1 MSSSVFARILY
12 QSRLTPSAIAVS
24 SATRELSYVEF
35 VRDIEQVARY
45 LYQQSLPSNGLV
57 AVLIADAYVH
67 WLIVLA
73 LARLGC
79 PSVSIQ
85 PTQQDALPFLKA
97 DLVLTD
103 HALDKVPYLLVS
115 SEGIAAANSIVLP
128 ALVGDADIPLRVV
141 MSSGTTG
148 DSKKILLMQS
158 MLQRRINNILF
169 TYDINSKTRYLDG
182 VPITTICGFHVP
194 LATWTVGGTV
204 ILWNPQFDR
213 YKNISHY
220 CANLMFASPVILTQ
234 LLNAMPRHCK
244 PIDGLRVFVG
254 GSILPQAINFQVRL
268 RLTSSLF
275 IIYGS
280 TEASV
285 TAYAHAS
292 VADSSPNAS
301 GYVLPFAAVQIVN
314 VAGQPVAAGEVG
326 EIRIKSEGCV
336 VAYLDESPLNAEIF
350 REGWFYPGDSG
361 FLDKTGLL
369 HIIGR
374 TRYLMNLG
382 GFKISPDSIENALR
396 DFSGVADI
404 AAFAMENRSGIAVPC
419 VFVVAKDGFQQKELA
434 GKFHQKFPE
443 LSSLQVFETAE
454 IPRNDMGKILRKE
467 LAGTAREMVRSL
479 SAADSIW

>member
-1 MSSSVFARILY
+1 V
-12 QSRLTPSAIAVS
+12 AVS
-24 SATRELSYVEF
+24 SATREVTYAEF

-45 LYQQSLPSNGLV
+45 LYQQSLPGNGLV
-57 AVLIADAYVH
+57 AVLIADAYIH
-67 WLIVLA
+67 WLMVLA

-79 PSVSIQ
+79 ASVSIQ
-85 PTQQDALPFLKA
+85 PTQQDSLPFLKA

-103 HALDKVPYLLVS
+103 HALEAVPFLLVS
-115 SEGIAAANSIVLP
+115 LEGIAAASSAVLP
-128 ALVGDADIPLRVV
+128 ELASDVDIPLRVV

-169 TYDINSKTRYLDG
+169 VYDISSKTRYLDV

-204 ILWNPQFDR
+204 VLWHPQFDR
-213 YKNISHY
+213 YKNIVRHRV
-220 CANLMFASPVILTQ
+220 NLMFASPIILTQ
-234 LLNAMPRHCK
+234 LLSAMPRYSA

-254 GSILPQAINFQVRL
+254 GSVLPQAINFQARL
-268 RLTSSLF
+268 RLTSALF

-292 VADSSPNAS
+292 VADSSSNAS
-301 GYVLPFAAVQIVN
+301 GYVLPFAEVQILN
-314 VAGQPVAAGEVG
+314 AAGQPVAAGEIG
-326 EIRIKSEGCV
+326 EVRIKSEGCV
-336 VAYLDESPLNAEIF
+336 SAYLDESPLNAEIF

-396 DFSGVADI
+396 DFAGVADI
-404 AAFAMENRSGIAVPC
+404 AAFAMEDRNGIAQPC
-419 VFVVAKDGFQQKELA
+419 VFIVAKDGFQKKEIIA
-434 GKFHQKFPE
+434 NFHQKFPD
-443 LSSLQVFETAE
+443 LPSLYVFEAAE
-454 IPRNDMGKILRKE
+454 IPRNDMGKIQRKD
-467 LAGTAREMVRSL
+467 LAGTARDIVKRS
-479 SAADSIW
+479 SAADGI